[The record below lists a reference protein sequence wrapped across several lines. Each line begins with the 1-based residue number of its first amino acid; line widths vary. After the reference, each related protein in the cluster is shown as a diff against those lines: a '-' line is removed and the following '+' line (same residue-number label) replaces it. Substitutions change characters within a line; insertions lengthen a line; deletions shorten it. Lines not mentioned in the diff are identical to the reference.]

1 MGREHSITSVTALST
16 YISYFSFCSWI
27 PDKNILIQK
36 SLSLAHSIPRAL
48 LGIVVRKAYWC
59 KHKAAGHILHRV
71 RNFMETNV
79 STQHPLSFIICPI
92 TSVHGMVVP
101 RFGVALSLS
110 VIPEQQTPFRHAQR
124 LFSWVILELVKVSI
138 SINEN
143 TSQDS

>member
-1 MGREHSITSVTALST
+1 
-16 YISYFSFCSWI
+16 
-27 PDKNILIQK
+27 
-36 SLSLAHSIPRAL
+36 
-48 LGIVVRKAYWC
+48 
-59 KHKAAGHILHRV
+59 
-71 RNFMETNV
+71 METNV

-92 TSVHGMVVP
+92 ASVHGMVVP

-110 VIPEQQTPFRHAQR
+110 VIPEQQTPSRHAQR